1 MSSFVSKKRDRVTV
15 AERPDEWID
24 LKARLSIRD
33 RATFQDAILT
43 TEFQKGDDGAKVSMA
58 AGQLTY
64 KMLELSIVDW
74 ALVNDD
80 GQPVPFNPAMI
91 GELDQEDALVDA
103 AIQRVVELNPT
114 LSGQKESDG

>member
-24 LKARLSIRD
+24 LNARLSIRD
-33 RATFQDAILT
+33 RATFQDSILDT
-43 TEFQKGDDGAKVSMA
+43 KFQKGDEGATVSMK

-64 KMLELSIVDW
+64 RMLELSIVDW

-80 GQPVPFNPAMI
+80 G
-91 GELDQEDALVDA
+91 
-103 AIQRVVELNPT
+103 
-114 LSGQKESDG
+114 